1 MVVSVLFTVLS
12 LHTGSATEI
21 TSSRGGE
28 VPVGSRAQEKGQ
40 TLALWSTDL
49 QRLHIRGRGQED
61 DK

>member
-1 MVVSVLFTVLS
+1 MQLLLIFILFIGHIIVGFVVVVSVLFTVLS

-40 TLALWSTDL
+40 TFA
-49 QRLHIRGRGQED
+49 
-61 DK
+61 